1 MIDTFI
7 RLALPFYRFLLC
19 DIGLMEHLF
28 QKVLRSWIVD
38 LVFYVICVV
47 CLFAAV
53 QRAALG
59 DAVPAGAGV
68 VGGVGAAES
77 LFGQR
82 HLPDVV
88 RAAA

>member
-1 MIDTFI
+1 M
-7 RLALPFYRFLLC
+7 
-19 DIGLMEHLF
+19 
-28 QKVLRSWIVD
+28 
-38 LVFYVICVV
+38 ICVV